1 MHGISGSEFCGSS
14 GLARLII
21 EPLDLLVKA
30 QLLGGFFKSLFLLAT
45 IGILL
50 P

>member
-1 MHGISGSEFCGSS
+1 MPGISGSEFCGFSV
-14 GLARLII
+14 LARFII

-30 QLLGGFFKSLFLLAT
+30 QLLGRFFKSLFLLAI